1 MGFPADKVE
10 GIYRNPIDEVFRFL
24 ETHHKNHYKIYN
36 LCSERHYDHD
46 RFHGR
51 VAEFPFEDHNPP
63 MIETIGPFCD
73 DVNNWLE
80 RDGKN
85 VVAIHCKAGK
95 GRTGVMICAFLVH
108 SGRASSPQ
116 EALKIYAQYRTS
128 DLKGVTIPSQ
138 RRYVEYYGTLVSP
151 GQRSLQQ
158 LYSPVRLNPITII
171 LSPPP
176 SLNGSSSTFNLVIYQ
191 NQKQGLK
198 TVFKSEPL
206 EVRKNSQSFEF
217 HFRQPLTL
225 SGDVKFEFKSSEKI
239 AFKSSKSILF
249 SFWFNTYFLSEPP
262 PSLSHSLPHSLP
274 HSSINGA
281 VPSSTTCNTST
292 TSSNL
297 SKNSFYP
304 PSPNLT
310 SSREL
315 RNHHSDHETESSKPH
330 SLDIPKALEV
340 NGMNHN
346 EQQASGSSS
355 GRSDCTR

>member
-80 RDGKN
+80 SDSKN
-85 VVAIHCKAGK
+85 VVVIHCKAGK

-116 EALKIYAQYRTS
+116 EALKMYAQYRTS

-151 GQRSLQQ
+151 VEGPQQQ
-158 LYSPVRLNPITII
+158 LHYSPVRLNPITIV

-206 EVRKNSQSFEF
+206 EIRKNSQSFEF
-217 HFRQPLTL
+217 HFRQPLSL

-249 SFWFNTYFLSEPP
+249 SFWFNTYFLNEPP
-262 PSLSHSLPHSLP
+262 PSLP
-274 HSSINGA
+274 HSSMNGA
-281 VPSSTTCNTST
+281 VPSSTTCTT
-292 TSSNL
+292 TS
-297 SKNSFYP
+297 KNNFYP

-310 SSREL
+310 SSRQL
-315 RNHHSDHETESSKPH
+315 RNHYHSDHQTESKKPH
-330 SLDIPKALEV
+330 SLDIPKEVIAPHV
-340 NGMNHN
+340 NGVSH
-346 EQQASGSSS
+346 EYQPGGSSS